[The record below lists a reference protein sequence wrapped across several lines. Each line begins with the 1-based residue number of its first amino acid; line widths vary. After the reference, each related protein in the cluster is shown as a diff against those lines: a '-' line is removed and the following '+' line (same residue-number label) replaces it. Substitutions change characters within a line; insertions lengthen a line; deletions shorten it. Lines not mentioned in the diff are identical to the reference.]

1 VNKHES
7 RAREIVQRLLY
18 LTVATASGQG
28 QPWNSPVYA
37 AYDEHSNFY
46 WSSSPEAQH
55 SRNIRENDKVFL
67 VIYDSTVPEGKGEA
81 VYVEATAA
89 ALEDPA
95 EIGQAKLGLARR
107 ASKPINSE
115 TDRLLAI
122 GAQCIYRARSKRA
135 WTNSFESDDKGR
147 YVRDIRIEI
156 PVDCLKGLV
165 TW

>member
-1 VNKHES
+1 MNKHES

-107 ASKPINSE
+107 ASNVSTEPDQSE
-115 TDRLLAI
+115 PGPTASSPMIKGDTF
-122 GAQCIYRARSKRA
+122 GIYGSRFRS
-135 WTNSFESDDKGR
+135 T
-147 YVRDIRIEI
+147 V
-156 PVDCLKGLV
+156 LKGS
-165 TW
+165 